1 MTCQSS
7 KVNTRQDRHFFHTTM
22 WQIQKFEKS
31 FFIVLA
37 FSLVVSGEK
46 KNIKSIAAEE
56 REGQGSNEPMWI
68 RYMDFSKV

>member
-1 MTCQSS
+1 
-7 KVNTRQDRHFFHTTM
+7 M